1 MVSENSYRVPAQ
13 VLVAH
18 LEGEAVILHM
28 DTKRYYRLND
38 TAAVIWK
45 ALERGEA
52 LPGIVSALRKE
63 FDVAEDEATREAER
77 VVADL
82 VEKGLLARQKDD
94 RTS

>member
-1 MVSENSYRVPAQ
+1 VTSKTSYRVPAQ

-45 ALERGEA
+45 ALERGESI
-52 LPGIVSALRKE
+52 PGIVAALRKE
-63 FDVAEDEATREAER
+63 FDVAGDVATHEAER
-77 VVADL
+77 VVAEL
-82 VEKGLLARQKDD
+82 VELGLLTRQKDD